1 MVERVLFR
9 GKREWVA
16 RGFIFSGAASLLSQ
30 LPDRDSLLVLNYHR
44 IGNAKDDPFDPSIFS
59 ATAEDFDEQVSHLK
73 RSAWL
78 VTLEEAL
85 EFINGAVKETRSR
98 CRVLITFDDGYR
110 DNYEIAYPILRSHG
124 VQGMFFVATSMV
136 GSSTVPWWDKI
147 AWLMNTAQRR
157 RFTIHLAGER
167 GTPAALLV
175 DIEKNGLHNS
185 LQSVLRAYK
194 LPGNSDPDRFMRE
207 LAEAAG
213 SEAMPAAKRR
223 FMSWDEV
230 REMISGGMAIGS
242 HTQSHAVLSQLAP
255 EHQLEELS
263 GSRTILKEQLD
274 VEAEVLAYPVGHRD
288 SFSSETQR
296 LAREAGYRGAF
307 SHYGGTNLRGTASP
321 FDIRRM
327 KVVPQSMS
335 RFRVQTAMCKA
346 TGRFWP

>member
-1 MVERVLFR
+1 
-9 GKREWVA
+9 
-16 RGFIFSGAASLLSQ
+16 
-30 LPDRDSLLVLNYHR
+30 
-44 IGNAKDDPFDPSIFS
+44 
-59 ATAEDFDEQVSHLK
+59 
-73 RSAWL
+73 
-78 VTLEEAL
+78 
-85 EFINGAVKETRSR
+85 
-98 CRVLITFDDGYR
+98 
-110 DNYEIAYPILRSHG
+110 
-124 VQGMFFVATSMV
+124 
-136 GSSTVPWWDKI
+136 
-147 AWLMNTAQRR
+147 
-157 RFTIHLAGER
+157 
-167 GTPAALLV
+167 
-175 DIEKNGLHNS
+175 
-185 LQSVLRAYK
+185 
-194 LPGNSDPDRFMRE
+194 MRE